1 MPLSPPDPR
10 RHLHTRLVTCQGYKR
25 DDGLWDIEGRI
36 TDCKTYDFPNHD
48 RGGVVAAGEA
58 VHHMEVR
65 LTIDDGRVIRAAE
78 VAIDFAPFSVCA
90 AIAPDFSGLVGMSLG
105 AGFKKQLLAKFGG
118 TRGCTHVVE
127 LMGPIATTAFQTM
140 AGQSGQQPD
149 RREKAEQRPPVIDRC
164 HALAADGEVVARRWP
179 QFAVPRR
186 D

>member
-1 MPLSPPDPR
+1 MPLSPPDAR
-10 RHLHTRLVTCQGYKR
+10 RQLHTRRITCQGFKR

-36 TDCKTYDFPNHD
+36 TDCKTYDFPNRD

-78 VAIDFAPFSVCA
+78 VTIDFAPFSVCA

-105 AGFKKQLLAKFGG
+105 AGFNKQLTAKFGG

-140 AGQSGQQPD
+140 AGHSEQAAGRQEQ
-149 RREKAEQRPPVIDRC
+149 EEQRPPVIDRC

-179 QFAVPRR
+179 QFAAVIH